1 VAERRVAEPVLP
13 RRRFVA
19 LAGAALVAPLVAC
32 GDDDGD
38 DAAADGAS
46 GSGASTTTGGPTT
59 ASPAP
64 TSTTTA
70 APPASV
76 DTAPP
81 TAAPADAGSVAPDS
95 GLPEELP
102 CTGEFAA
109 TSRMSEGE
117 HYRSGAPEKVALVEP
132 GMVGTRLLLTGYVLL
147 PDCRPAD
154 GAVLDVWQADADG
167 VYDDAGTRLRGVFR
181 ADAHGRYAIDTI
193 MPGVHD
199 DRPPHVHMKLAE
211 GPNGRIVTVC
221 MFFAG
226 DPRNESDRAY
236 RPEVAATLTQRDD
249 GVLVARFDA
258 AVEIG

>member
-1 VAERRVAEPVLP
+1 VAEPVVP

-19 LAGAALVAPLVAC
+19 LAGAALVLPLWAC
-32 GDDDGD
+32 GDDDVDGG
-38 DAAADGAS
+38 AGAS
-46 GSGASTTTGGPTT
+46 SDASPSSAATSSPSTATTTTV
-59 ASPAP
+59 AP
-64 TSTTTA
+64 GTE
-70 APPASV
+70 V
-76 DTAPP
+76 GAPP
-81 TAAPADAGSVAPDS
+81 TAAPADAGAVAPDS
-95 GLPEELP
+95 GLPDEIP
-102 CTGEFAA
+102 CTGDIPA

-117 HYRSGAPEKVALVEP
+117 HYRSGSPEKVALIEP

-181 ADAHGRYAIDTI
+181 ADAFGRYVIETI
-193 MPGVHD
+193 VPGMHD
-199 DRPPHVHMKLAE
+199 ERPPHIHMKLAE

-236 RPEVAATLTQRDD
+236 RPEVAATVTQQDD
-249 GVLVARFDA
+249 GTLVARFDV

>member
-1 VAERRVAEPVLP
+1 VGDGVVA

-19 LAGAALVAPLVAC
+19 LAGAALVAPLVGC
-32 GDDDGD
+32 GDDDDGD
-38 DAAADGAS
+38 GAAAGTAGVPATDAP
-46 GSGASTTTGGPTT
+46 ATAPTT
-59 ASPAP
+59 VAP
-64 TSTTTA
+64 TTA
-70 APPASV
+70 APVAIP
-76 DTAPP
+76 PP
-81 TAAPADAGSVAPDS
+81 TVAPADAGTVAPDS

-102 CTGEFAA
+102 CSGELAA

-117 HYRSGAPEKVALVEP
+117 HYRSGSPEKVALVEP
-132 GMVGTRLLLTGYVLL
+132 GMVGTRLLITGYVLL

-181 ADAHGRYAIDTI
+181 ADDHGRYAIDTI

-226 DPRNESDRAY
+226 DPRNESDRSY
-236 RPEVAATLTQRDD
+236 RPEVAAALTLRDD